1 LGASKLSRFIVA
13 AAERRSH
20 GRRRGNLAAKL
31 ALGTTAA
38 DCTIRD
44 LSHGG
49 ARIEAPSVGSLPD
62 EVYLLILDDGIVVR
76 ARCAWADLP
85 WFGLKFLDAEAIE
98 DCTRPQCEPLKRVW
112 RDRTSQPLG

>member
-1 LGASKLSRFIVA
+1 MVA

-20 GRRRGNLAAKL
+20 GRKRRNLAAKL
-31 ALGTTAA
+31 ALGTTAI

-62 EVYLLILDDGIVVR
+62 EVYLLILDDGVVVR

-85 WFGLKFLDAEAIE
+85 CFGLKFLEAEAI
-98 DCTRPQCEPLKRVW
+98 DNCARPQCAPLQKAW
-112 RDRTSQPLG
+112 RERLSQPPG